1 MCFLFSNVLTP
12 LYLFS
17 SLCFITTPT
26 FNLFP
31 IKNKR
36 NENVVLFC
44 VRGCLLRG
52 ANSVVVLTVLSFSLT
67 DTSSSGGWSPLY
79 GGGTSLDQEAIQYIH
94 KFYCKDCRM
103 EAERAEQEKAAA
115 AASGSGGKGEGESEY
130 PPPPSPQSTLEEMSL
145 QQSMDKNKESKHKYM
160 YIYI

>member
-1 MCFLFSNVLTP
+1 M
-12 LYLFS
+12 
-17 SLCFITTPT
+17 
-26 FNLFP
+26 
-31 IKNKR
+31 
-36 NENVVLFC
+36 VLFC
-44 VRGCLLRG
+44 VRGCLLWG
-52 ANSVVVLTVLSFSLT
+52 ANSVVVLTVLSFSLS

-115 AASGSGGKGEGESEY
+115 AASGSGGKGEGEPEY
-130 PPPPSPQSTLEEMSL
+130 PPPTSPQSTLEEMSL

-160 YIYI
+160 YIHVYITLNVSIAYSFTHRMQVKHSYRMEALHTNIT